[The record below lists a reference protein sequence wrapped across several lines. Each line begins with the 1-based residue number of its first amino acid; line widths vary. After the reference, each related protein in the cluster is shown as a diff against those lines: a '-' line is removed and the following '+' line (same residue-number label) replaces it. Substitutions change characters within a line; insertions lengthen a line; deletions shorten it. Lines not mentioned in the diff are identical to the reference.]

1 MLPRF
6 RRLVARISPGA
17 MLAPLCAIVAS
28 ITASGGG
35 DFPRWLR

>member
-6 RRLVARISPGA
+6 RRLIARQLPA
-17 MLAPLCAIVAS
+17 TLLASLCAIAAS